1 MLIVIGGEMFYC
13 SPWPIIQSS
22 QWLHLRLSS
31 IRRVC
36 CCHFSTTPPGHH
48 SFKAE
53 VTVDSRLQVKMNS
66 LDGTR
71 NNSDEQEEP
80 RDHQD
85 LSKLLV
91 FTWAWLMVYFAATTF
106 LSFSCYIMSD
116 DYGWT
121 IIGLNVFLLS
131 VSYLFSSG
139 YFSSCFD
146 PFDK

>member
-1 MLIVIGGEMFYC
+1 MERGLYC
-13 SPWPIIQSS
+13 SPPWPIIAGR

-36 CCHFSTTPPGHH
+36 CCHFSTTPPGHQ
-48 SFKAE
+48 SFQAE

-71 NNSDEQEEP
+71 NNSDEHEEP

-91 FTWAWLMVYFAATTF
+91 FTWVWLLVDLAATAF
-106 LSFSCYIMSD
+106 LSLSCSIMSD
-116 DYGWT
+116 DYDL
-121 IIGLNVFLLS
+121 IVRYCNVSQIL
-131 VSYLFSSG
+131 VQPG
-139 YFSSCFD
+139 
-146 PFDK
+146 K